1 VAFDARRG
9 MSWVRFGKL
18 PVAATLLAC
27 LAVLSVAVSSAG
39 AHPLGNT
46 SVNVY
51 ERVEIGPESIGIRFV
66 LDVSEIPAVKE
77 KEFADTNDDGT
88 VDAAESDA
96 YLDGLWVYVAPK
108 LILVVND
115 TPLGLTP
122 ERQTL
127 SFPPGQG
134 GLILMRAVYDITVAH
149 PASPAGSRVD
159 ATLTET
165 TFEGIPGWHEIVVQ
179 ASAGASIVES
189 NVPNDDITDELKTYP
204 PDRLD
209 DPLSV
214 RGATFSYTLDAGS
227 AGPAPSAASPS
238 ASVAPTPP
246 AIPPAPGSRPGEDPL
261 VALVGAEMSLLAT
274 LAAVGLALVLGAL
287 HALSPGHGKTLVAAY
302 LIGTRADLRQ
312 AVGLG
317 LTVAVTHTAGVFV
330 LGIATYAA
338 TEWIVPDRIVRWLS
352 VATGLLILALGA
364 LLVWRAARSRSLSA
378 GHAHP
383 PDHEHG
389 HGHGHEHEH
398 QRDSGPARDHDRPV
412 SRRERRR
419 RRQADGAG
427 SRVGAPAG
435 ASVATPP
442 TLRRRDV
449 AALGVVGGLIP
460 SGSALLLLLS
470 SIALGQTALGM
481 LLILAFGVGMAV
493 VLAGLSTGVVLMR
506 RSPLMGWERW
516 RDPRLTRVASLIPV
530 ASGVVVI
537 GFGLFLTYDAF
548 RGLA

>member
-1 VAFDARRG
+1 MRVVWPRLVAMVLG
-9 MSWVRFGKL
+9 
-18 PVAATLLAC
+18 C
-27 LAVLSVAVSSAG
+27 CAVLSISVQPAC

-46 SVNVY
+46 SVNIY
-51 ERVEIGPESIGIRFV
+51 ERVEIGTDKILIRFV

-77 KEFADTNDDGT
+77 KEFADTNDDGN
-88 VDAAESDA
+88 VDQTESDA
-96 YLDGLWVYVAPK
+96 YLDGLWMYVGPK

-115 TPLGLTP
+115 IPLPLTP
-122 ERQTL
+122 THQSL

-134 GLILMRAVYDITVAH
+134 GLTLMRAVYDITAQH
-149 PASPAGSRVD
+149 PAESAGSPLD

-165 TFEGIPGWHEIVVQ
+165 TFEGVPGWHEIIVR
-179 ASAGASIVES
+179 ASAGSSLVES
-189 NVPNDDITDELKTYP
+189 NVPSDDITDELTTYP
-204 PDRLD
+204 ADRLS

-214 RGATFSYTLDAGS
+214 RQAVFSYTLDAGS
-227 AGPAPSAASPS
+227 VAPSSSTTEPS
-238 ASVAPTPP
+238 GATTPTPTTNVP
-246 AIPPAPGSRPGEDPL
+246 VPGSRPPEDPL
-261 VALVGAEMSLLAT
+261 VALVGAETSLFAA
-274 LAAVGLALVLGAL
+274 LAAIGIALVLGAL

-330 LGIATYAA
+330 LGVATYLA

-352 VATGLLILALGA
+352 VATGLLILALGG
-364 LLVWRAARSRSLSA
+364 LLVWRAARSRSRSTS
-378 GHAHP
+378 HAHAP
-383 PDHEHG
+383 GHDHGHQHDHEHL
-389 HGHGHEHEH
+389 
-398 QRDSGPARDHDRPV
+398 RSGPTHDHSRAQ

-419 RRQADGAG
+419 QRQVEDT
-427 SRVGAPAG
+427 G
-435 ASVATPP
+435 ASVGASVGASP

-506 RSPLMGWERW
+506 RSPFMGWERW
-516 RDPRLTRVASLIPV
+516 RDPRLARVASLIPV

-548 RGLA
+548 RALA

>member
-1 VAFDARRG
+1 MPSRR
-9 MSWVRFGKL
+9 SPL
-18 PVAATLLAC
+18 VAALLAC
-27 LAVLSVAVSSAG
+27 CAVLSLAVSPAG

-51 ERVEIGPESIGIRFV
+51 ERVEIGHESISIRFV

-77 KEFADTNDDGT
+77 KEFADTNDDGS
-88 VDAAESDA
+88 VDPAESNA
-96 YLDGLWVYVAPK
+96 YLDGLWGYVAPK
-108 LILVVND
+108 LTLVVND
-115 TPLGLTP
+115 TPLDLTP

-149 PASPAGSRVD
+149 PAAPAGSRIA

-165 TFEGIPGWHEIVVQ
+165 TFEGIPGWHEIIVQ

-189 NVPNDDITDELKTYP
+189 DAPTDDITDELTIYP
-204 PDRLD
+204 PDRLS

-214 RGATFSYTLDAGS
+214 REAAFSYTLQTGS
-227 AGPAPSAASPS
+227 AAPSPSTANPS
-238 ASVAPTPP
+238 ASSTPTPTTNGQ
-246 AIPPAPGSRPGEDPL
+246 APGSRPSEDPL
-261 VALVGAEMSLLAT
+261 VALVGADMSLFAT
-274 LAAVGLALVLGAL
+274 LAAVGLALALGAL

-330 LGIATYAA
+330 LGIATYLA

-352 VATGLLILALGA
+352 VVTGLLILVLGG
-364 LLVWRAARSRSLSA
+364 LLVWRAARSRSLAA
-378 GHAHP
+378 GHSHAP
-383 PDHEHG
+383 GDNHEH
-389 HGHGHEHEH
+389 
-398 QRDSGPARDHDRPV
+398 DHDHDHGSNRPGHDHNRV
-412 SRRERRR
+412 QSRRERRR
-419 RRQADGAG
+419 RRQVADT
-427 SRVGAPAG
+427 G
-435 ASVATPP
+435 ASVGASP

-481 LLILAFGVGMAV
+481 LLILAFGVGMAL

-506 RSPLMGWERW
+506 RSPFMGWERW
-516 RDPRLTRVASLIPV
+516 RDPRLVRAASLIPV
-530 ASGVVVI
+530 ASGVVVV
-537 GFGLFLTYDAF
+537 GFGLVLTYDAF
-548 RGLA
+548 RALS

>member
-1 VAFDARRG
+1 VVFDGRRSLNWMRSG
-9 MSWVRFGKL
+9 QL
-18 PVAATLLAC
+18 PLFATLLAC
-27 LAVLSVAVSSAG
+27 CAVLSLAVSPAG

-51 ERVEIGPESIGIRFV
+51 ERVEIGAESISIRFV

-96 YLDGLWVYVAPK
+96 YLDGLWGYVAPK

-115 TPLGLTP
+115 TPLDLTP
-122 ERQTL
+122 DHQIL

-134 GLILMRAVYDITVAH
+134 GLILMRAVYDITAAH
-149 PASPAGSRVD
+149 PAAPAGSRLA

-165 TFEGIPGWHEIVVQ
+165 TFEGIPGWHEIVVR

-189 NVPNDDITDELKTYP
+189 DAPIEDITDELTAYP

-214 RGATFSYTLDAGS
+214 RGATFTYTLESGS
-227 AGPAPSAASPS
+227 PGPSPS
-238 ASVAPTPP
+238 LTIPSGSVAPTPP
-246 AIPPAPGSRPGEDPL
+246 TNPPAPGSRPSEDPL
-261 VALVGAEMSLLAT
+261 VGLVGAEMSLVAT

-330 LGIATYAA
+330 LGIATYLA
-338 TEWIVPDRIVRWLS
+338 TEWFVPDRIVRWLS
-352 VATGLLILALGA
+352 VATGLLILALGG

-378 GHAHP
+378 GHSHAP
-383 PDHEHG
+383 GHG
-389 HGHGHEHEH
+389 HGHGHEHPG
-398 QRDSGPARDHDRPV
+398 SGPAHDRDRPL

-419 RRQADGAG
+419 RRQAADTGAT
-427 SRVGAPAG
+427 VGAPVG
-435 ASVATPP
+435 ASVGASVDPSP

-516 RDPRLTRVASLIPV
+516 RDPRLARVASFIPV

-548 RGLA
+548 RALA

>member
-1 VAFDARRG
+1 MRSWRSPLVATF
-9 MSWVRFGKL
+9 
-18 PVAATLLAC
+18 LAC
-27 LAVLSVAVSSAG
+27 CAVLSVAVWPAG

-51 ERVEIGPESIGIRFV
+51 ERVEIGPESLSIRFV

-77 KEFADTNDDGT
+77 KEFADTNDDGS
-88 VDAAESDA
+88 VDPAESSA
-96 YLDGLWVYVAPK
+96 YLDGLWAYVAPK
-108 LILVVND
+108 LILVVNG
-115 TPLGLTP
+115 TPLDLTP
-122 ERQTL
+122 NRQTL

-134 GLILMRAVYDITVAH
+134 GLILMRAVYDITAAH
-149 PASPAGSRVD
+149 PAAPAGSPIA

-165 TFEGIPGWHEIVVQ
+165 TFEGVPGWHEIIVR

-189 NVPNDDITDELKTYP
+189 DVPTDDITDELTIYP
-204 PDRLD
+204 PDRLS

-214 RGATFSYTLDAGS
+214 RGAAFSYTLETGVA
-227 AGPAPSAASPS
+227 APSPSPVNPS
-238 ASVAPTPP
+238 ASSAPTPT
-246 AIPPAPGSRPGEDPL
+246 ANVPGSRPSEDPL
-261 VALVGAEMSLLAT
+261 VALVGAEMSLFAM
-274 LAAVGLALVLGAL
+274 LAAVGLALALGAL

-330 LGIATYAA
+330 LGIATYLA

-352 VATGLLILALGA
+352 VATGLLILVLGG

-378 GHAHP
+378 GHAHAP
-383 PDHEHG
+383 G
-389 HGHGHEHEH
+389 HGHDHGHDHGSSRPEH
-398 QRDSGPARDHDRPV
+398 DHNRAQ
-412 SRRERRR
+412 SKRERRR
-419 RRQADGAG
+419 RRQLDATGPSVEASIGAA
-427 SRVGAPAG
+427 VGA
-435 ASVATPP
+435 SP

-481 LLILAFGVGMAV
+481 LLILAFGVGMAL

-506 RSPLMGWERW
+506 RSPFMGWERW
-516 RDPRLTRVASLIPV
+516 RDRRLARVASLIPV

-537 GFGLFLTYDAF
+537 GFGLLLTYDAF
-548 RGLA
+548 RALS

>member
-1 VAFDARRG
+1 MRSGRSPLV
-9 MSWVRFGKL
+9 
-18 PVAATLLAC
+18 ATLLAC
-27 LAVLSVAVSSAG
+27 CAVLSFAVLPAV

-51 ERVEIGPESIGIRFV
+51 ERVEIAPESIHIRFV

-77 KEFADTNDDGT
+77 KEFADTNDDGI
-88 VDAAESDA
+88 VDQTESDA

-115 TPLGLTP
+115 APLLLTP
-122 ERQTL
+122 IRQTL

-134 GLILMRAVYDITVAH
+134 GLTLMRAVYDVSATH
-149 PASPAGSRVD
+149 PVESAGSRMD

-165 TFEGIPGWHEIVVQ
+165 TFEGVPGWHEIIVQ
-179 ASAGASIVES
+179 ASAGSSIVES
-189 NVPNDDITDELKTYP
+189 NVPADDITDELTTYP
-204 PDRLD
+204 PDRLS

-214 RGATFSYTLDAGS
+214 RQAAFSYTLDAGS
-227 AGPAPSAASPS
+227 VAPSPSTIHPSGAST
-238 ASVAPTPP
+238 ATPTTNV
-246 AIPPAPGSRPGEDPL
+246 PAPGSRPPEDPL
-261 VALVGAEMSLLAT
+261 VALVGAQMSLFAMVAAIGVALA
-274 LAAVGLALVLGAL
+274 LGAL

-330 LGIATYAA
+330 LGVATYLA
-338 TEWIVPDRIVRWLS
+338 TEWLIPDRIVRGLS
-352 VATGLLILALGA
+352 VATGMLILALGG
-364 LLVWRAARSRSLSA
+364 LLVWRALRSRSLA
-378 GHAHP
+378 G
-383 PDHEHG
+383 G
-389 HGHGHEHEH
+389 HVHVASH
-398 QRDSGPARDHDRPV
+398 DHDHDHDHDHGASHGQGRQQ
-412 SRRERRR
+412 RARKRRR
-419 RRQADGAG
+419 RPQADDVA
-427 SRVGAPAG
+427 APLI
-435 ASVATPP
+435 ASP

-481 LLILAFGVGMAV
+481 VLILAFGVGMAL
-493 VLAGLSTGVVLMR
+493 VLAGISTGVVLMR
-506 RSPLMGWERW
+506 QSPLMGWERW
-516 RDPRLTRVASLIPV
+516 RDPRLARVARLIPV

-537 GFGLFLTYDAF
+537 AFGLFLTYDAWRAF
-548 RGLA
+548 T